1 MKRGRDHLS
10 LTGACQVES
19 IEMANVLML
28 FSQNGAET
36 TKFMPYYAAHEE
48 RVFECKTC
56 YRQFNSFQALGG
68 HRASHKKPRLSPG
81 ECTDSKLGALP
92 KPKLHECSICGLEF
106 SVGQALGGHMRRHRP
121 VNHDQGFPFEGIARG
136 VKNTKNDV
144 LWDLNL
150 PPLTEEGIECR
161 KDGEIVTLTFL

>member
-1 MKRGRDHLS
+1 MKRARD
-10 LTGACQVES
+10 LTGDYQMES
-19 IEMANVLML
+19 IDMANVLML
-28 FSQNGAET
+28 FSQNEAEST
-36 TKFMPYYAAHEE
+36 NFVPYYQAHEE

-56 YRQFNSFQALGG
+56 YRQFSSFQALGG
-68 HRASHKKPRLSPG
+68 HRASHKKPRLGPG

-106 SVGQALGGHMRRHRP
+106 AVGQALGGHMRRHRP
-121 VNHDQGFPFEGIARG
+121 VNEGFRFEGIERS

-144 LWDLNL
+144 LWDLNF

-161 KDGEIVTLTFL
+161 KDGEIVTLAFF